1 MSRPRRAGLPA
12 QGALLA
18 VPAPSEHPVDG
29 KGVAVPVARVLL
41 DSPLPHLDRLFDYL
55 VPPDLDEAAAV
66 GASVTVRF
74 GGQDMR
80 GWIWE
85 RGATTTHPGTL
96 APLRRVVSDLPVLT
110 GATRALVEAV
120 ATRSAGVRSDI
131 VRLAVPPRHASTE
144 RAERSRAPVPV
155 PRWRAPSAKG
165 WDAYGGG
172 GFLAALADGGAP
184 RAVWTALP
192 GRTGLVREWTSLL
205 ADAVRAAL
213 ASGRGVL
220 VVVATAAHAEAVA
233 AALSAELHDEL
244 GVERSVTRSDEPHE
258 GLGAERGAAHDEP
271 VVTLTAE
278 GGPAHRYR
286 AFLRVLLGVARV
298 VVGTRGAAFAPVR
311 DLGMVAIWDDGDNR
325 LDERHAP
332 YTHARTVLALR
343 SGLEGAGLLVA
354 GYSRS
359 VEAQGYVE
367 RGWAEDLSAAR
378 PLRRAAVARVQ
389 APGAIQLEAEGPS
402 GMARIPSVAHRAV
415 RDALTGGPVLVQVSR
430 TGYAPV
436 MACRRCGQAGRCPR
450 CGGPLA
456 MDRAGAVTCRWC
468 ARDLAGWTCPA
479 CGADRLRMR
488 GSGSTRTGEE
498 LGRAFPGTPVVVSGA
513 RESHGVIES
522 VDASPRLVVATPGA
536 EPVADGGYRAVL
548 LLDGGCL
555 SSRPELGAG
564 AEALRRWTNAV
575 VLARADA
582 RVILLGGP
590 DPSVAQALVRWDH
603 AGYARE
609 DLLERADLHLPPAWR
624 TARLDGPRDGVESL
638 LAQAESAGFET
649 LGPASAPPGPE
660 TEPPSA
666 SGGDAAV
673 RALIRTQV
681 DRGRELATMLRV
693 RQRERS
699 ARREDAVRVELDP
712 TVLW

>member
-1 MSRPRRAGLPA
+1 MSRAGRRGRPA

-18 VPAPSEHPVDG
+18 APAPSEHAVEG
-29 KGVAVPVARVLL
+29 RGVAAPVARVLL

-55 VPPDLDEAAAV
+55 VTPDLDDAAAV
-66 GASVTVRF
+66 GTSVIVRF

-80 GWIWE
+80 GWVWE

-96 APLRRVVSDLPVLT
+96 AALRRVVSDLPVLT
-110 GATRALVEAV
+110 GATRALIEAV
-120 ATRSAGVRSDI
+120 ATRSAGVRSDV

-144 RAERSRAPVPV
+144 RSERDRAVPPA

-172 GFLAALADGGAP
+172 GFLAVLADGGAP

-192 GRTGLVREWTSLL
+192 GRVGLVRGWTALL

-213 ASGRGVL
+213 ASGRGAL
-220 VVVATAAHAEAVA
+220 VVVATAAQAEAVA
-233 AALSAELHDEL
+233 AALSKELNR
-244 GVERSVTRSDEPHE
+244 GP
-258 GLGAERGAAHDEP
+258 GAGRGEP

-278 GGPAHRYR
+278 GGPARRYR
-286 AFLRVLLGVARV
+286 AFLHVLLGLARV

-311 DLGMVAIWDDGDNR
+311 ALGLVVIWDDGDNR

-359 VEAQGYVE
+359 VEAQSYVE

-389 APGAIQLEAEGPS
+389 APGALQLEAEGAS

-436 MACRRCGQAGRCPR
+436 VVCCRCGQVGRCPR

-456 MDRAGAVTCRWC
+456 MERAGALTCRWC
-468 ARDLAGWTCPA
+468 AREPADWACPA
-479 CGADRLRMR
+479 CGEDRLRIR

-513 RESHGVIES
+513 RESHGVVEF

-575 VLARADA
+575 VLARTDA

-624 TARLDGPRDGVESL
+624 TARLDGPRDGVEVL

-660 TEPPSA
+660 AELPPVSA
-666 SGGDAAV
+666 SGGDATV
-673 RALIRTQV
+673 RALIRTRV
-681 DRGRELATMLRV
+681 DRGRELAAMLRV